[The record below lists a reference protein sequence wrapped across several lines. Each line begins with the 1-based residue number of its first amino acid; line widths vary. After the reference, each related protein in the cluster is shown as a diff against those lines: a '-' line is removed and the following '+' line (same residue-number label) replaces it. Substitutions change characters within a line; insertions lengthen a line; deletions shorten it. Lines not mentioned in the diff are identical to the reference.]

1 MLKKTVLSTSVFV
14 YCCQPWFSL
23 DFCAPIRIQGYL
35 KAIADGSVCGKLLKD
50 NREGEHGGQSKTPA
64 AHFRILCIDFIM
76 KQTITVI

>member
-50 NREGEHGGQSKTPA
+50 NREEGT
-64 AHFRILCIDFIM
+64 RR
-76 KQTITVI
+76 TIQNTGSSFQDPLY